1 MTKEILYLKK
11 WSSPI
16 GDLFLYANETHLV
29 ALLFADDAPDFL
41 RYFKNSQL
49 VEKSNAV
56 IELAVTQLTDYFNRK
71 RISFDIPLQLEGTA
85 FQKKAWAEL
94 ARIPYGKTVT
104 YAIQAKNIQAGK
116 AFRAVGSANGKN
128 PIAII
133 IPCHRVIGSNG
144 KIAGYAGGV
153 SMKAKLLELEG
164 IKI

>member
-1 MTKEILYLKK
+1 MNKDLIYFKK
-11 WSSPI
+11 WLSPI
-16 GDLFLYANETHLV
+16 GDLFLYANETHLI

-41 RYFKNSQL
+41 RYFKNSQI
-49 VEKSNAV
+49 VEKSNSV
-56 IELAVTQLTDYFNRK
+56 IALAQQQLTDYFNQKRK
-71 RISFDIPLQLEGTA
+71 TFDLPLQAEGTA

-94 ARIPYGKTVT
+94 SRIPYGQTVT
-104 YAIQAKNIQAGK
+104 YAIQAKNIQAEK

-153 SMKAKLLELEG
+153 SMKEKLLELEG